1 MYDQTLL
8 RYCLCATGPKHVVQ
22 YSIDRF
28 SNLAATLVQPI
39 VAPSIIEPVT
49 SNEAA
54 PLEVTLPA
62 AEAVSQTISTE
73 DVPAVIQSASEVK
86 PHAASPVTAADVQVV
101 YALTDIH
108 AISHNNVT
116 QSSAC
121 RRHSNFRP
129 RSSRHSYLVASWIWT
144 VC

>member
-1 MYDQTLL
+1 
-8 RYCLCATGPKHVVQ
+8 VIQ

-73 DVPAVIQSASEVK
+73 DVPLMVQSAFEVK
-86 PHAASPVTAADVQVV
+86 PHAALPVTAADVQVV
-101 YALTDIH
+101 YALTDT
-108 AISHNNVT
+108 SCDLT
-116 QSSAC
+116 
-121 RRHSNFRP
+121 P
-129 RSSRHSYLVASWIWT
+129 
-144 VC
+144 